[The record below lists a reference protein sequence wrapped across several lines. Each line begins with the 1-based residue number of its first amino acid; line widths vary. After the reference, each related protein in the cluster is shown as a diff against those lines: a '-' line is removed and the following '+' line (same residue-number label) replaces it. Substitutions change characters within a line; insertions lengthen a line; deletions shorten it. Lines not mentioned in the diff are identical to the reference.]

1 MTTKRQKLL
10 KRVSRKKTTS
20 RQSTDR
26 RKRLITGGVIAIFLA
41 ITPFLFYL
49 YKYAP
54 ADSNKW
60 NSYFFTIESKGF
72 LNVQYYAHALFTKIT
87 LAFITGLWFVTSRH
101 WWRWAILIPFVMFL
115 FQLIGVV
122 NQNIEYID
130 EFDFWYALPIIIP
143 TVLTLV
149 WIGHELTKT
158 IGDIDLREELEE
170 ELEQYDYD

>member
-1 MTTKRQKLL
+1 LKKVLTK
-10 KRVSRKKTTS
+10 SNTS
-20 RQSTDR
+20 HQFTDR
-26 RKRLITGGVIAIFLA
+26 RKRLIVGGVIALLLA

-49 YKYAP
+49 YRHAP
-54 ADSNKW
+54 EDSNVWKTH
-60 NSYFFTIESKGF
+60 FFTIESKGF

-87 LAFITGLWFVTSRH
+87 LVFITGLWFVTSRH
-101 WWRWAILIPFVMFL
+101 WWRWAILVPFVMFL

-122 NQNIEYID
+122 NQNITYID

-143 TVLTLV
+143 TVLTLI
-149 WIGHELTKT
+149 WIGHELKKT